1 MMMMIIFHDLKANI
15 ITGESSLRR
24 EQGLRGSIDI
34 LKFKAEKMAKEYTTV
49 KERFNG
55 SEIKLATDMADYI
68 IKTNQKEPF
77 AEFQR
82 KKTSLKT
89 DLKDRGNILV

>member
-1 MMMMIIFHDLKANI
+1 MMMIIFHDLKANI

-24 EQGLRGSIDI
+24 EQGLRGCIDI
-34 LKFKAEKMAKEYTTV
+34 LKFKAEKMAKEYATV

-68 IKTNQKEPF
+68 IKTKQKEPF
-77 AEFQR
+77 SEFQGQKNEPENGLER
-82 KKTSLKT
+82 
-89 DLKDRGNILV
+89 

>member
-1 MMMMIIFHDLKANI
+1 M
-15 ITGESSLRR
+15 
-24 EQGLRGSIDI
+24 
-34 LKFKAEKMAKEYTTV
+34 KENSEI

-82 KKTSLKT
+82 QKTELENG
-89 DLKDRGNILV
+89 LER